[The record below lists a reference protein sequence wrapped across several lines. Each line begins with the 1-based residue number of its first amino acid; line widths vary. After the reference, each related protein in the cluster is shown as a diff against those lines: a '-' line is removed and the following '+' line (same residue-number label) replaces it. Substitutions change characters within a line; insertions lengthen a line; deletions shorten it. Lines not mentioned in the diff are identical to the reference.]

1 MLSKRLKMQSEYTN
15 NTFERQEYESQS
27 SIHISDPLISYLQDY
42 WKLFA
47 LIAEII
53 CYSNHCE
60 VKISDTISP

>member
-42 WKLFA
+42 
-47 LIAEII
+47 
-53 CYSNHCE
+53 
-60 VKISDTISP
+60 